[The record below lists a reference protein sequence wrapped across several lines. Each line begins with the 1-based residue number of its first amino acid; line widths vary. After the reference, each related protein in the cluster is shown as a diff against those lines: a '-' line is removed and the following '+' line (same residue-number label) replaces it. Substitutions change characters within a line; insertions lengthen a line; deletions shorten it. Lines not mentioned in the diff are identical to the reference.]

1 MEDVVAARV
10 LKLAYDALGQW
21 LGAHLLDLLH
31 SPLFSTHNLLSTI
44 CHAHALT
51 TIRTSKRAWVLGAR
65 NLSLLT
71 HSYVP
76 DELRGRRFASDDW

>member
-1 MEDVVAARV
+1 MYVCCAVKMEDVLAARV

-31 SPLFSTHNLLSTI
+31 SPLFSTHNLLST
-44 CHAHALT
+44 
-51 TIRTSKRAWVLGAR
+51 TIRTSRRAWVLGAR
-65 NLSLLT
+65 DLSLLT